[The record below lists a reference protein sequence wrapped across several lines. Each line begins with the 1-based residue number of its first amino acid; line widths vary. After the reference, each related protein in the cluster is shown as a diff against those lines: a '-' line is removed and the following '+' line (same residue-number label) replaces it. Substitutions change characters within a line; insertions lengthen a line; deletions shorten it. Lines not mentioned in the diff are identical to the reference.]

1 MQFIDSVKQQS
12 FIREKLENKIRTV
25 FNHGR
30 YIMMGPEV
38 KELEEK
44 GANPAGKNTEGSS

>member
-1 MQFIDSVKQQS
+1 MQFIDLVKQQS

-30 YIMMGPEV
+30 YIMMDKVLHEV
-38 KELEEK
+38 
-44 GANPAGKNTEGSS
+44 T